1 MAQQVQAKQRE
12 LQSKLEAMLS
22 SVEDERLR
30 PMRKQGFLA
39 MAKCCDLSDPTAY
52 QQCLQ
57 KAQLP
62 EQRASQVV
70 QTELNDF
77 QGRLQRA
84 IATCQDDVKDG
95 PRAASDTTS
104 YAIEQRYP
112 RGPIIVRVTLHAIGQ
127 RYPRG
132 RVDGVRTVASQRR
145 RLLGPEPRAERLQ
158 HVRRK
163 GLRRARVYAR
173 RRQEAHR
180 EGTTLVNIQLVC
192 HSVCWIGR
200 LHHHS
205 SAEGEEQHRE
215 RRAPTGQ
222 SGSGGS
228 DAGSSRNM
236 NAGPRRRAERT
247 I

>member
-95 PRAASDTTS
+95 SRAASDQIS
-104 YAIEQRYP
+104 LR
-112 RGPIIVRVTLHAIGQ
+112 H
-127 RYPRG
+127 
-132 RVDGVRTVASQRR
+132 
-145 RLLGPEPRAERLQ
+145 RADT
-158 HVRRK
+158 HSS
-163 GLRRARVYAR
+163 RAR
-173 RRQEAHR
+173 
-180 EGTTLVNIQLVC
+180 C
-192 HSVCWIGR
+192 
-200 LHHHS
+200 
-205 SAEGEEQHRE
+205 
-215 RRAPTGQ
+215 
-222 SGSGGS
+222 
-228 DAGSSRNM
+228 
-236 NAGPRRRAERT
+236 
-247 I
+247 

>member
-12 LQSKLEAMLS
+12 LQSKLEAMLA

-70 QTELNDF
+70 QGELNDF
-77 QGRLQRA
+77 QSRLQRA

-95 PRAASDTTS
+95 ARAASDTTP
-104 YAIEQRYP
+104 YAI
-112 RGPIIVRVTLHAIGQ
+112 
-127 RYPRG
+127 
-132 RVDGVRTVASQRR
+132 DASRHRSQHR
-145 RLLGPEPRAERLQ
+145 RLLRPEPRAERLQ
-158 HVRRK
+158 HVCRK

-173 RRQEAHR
+173 
-180 EGTTLVNIQLVC
+180 
-192 HSVCWIGR
+192 
-200 LHHHS
+200 
-205 SAEGEEQHRE
+205 
-215 RRAPTGQ
+215 
-222 SGSGGS
+222 
-228 DAGSSRNM
+228 
-236 NAGPRRRAERT
+236 
-247 I
+247 

>member
-12 LQSKLEAMLS
+12 LQSKLEAMLA

-70 QTELNDF
+70 QGELNDF

-95 PRAASDTTS
+95 GYSDQNRAQNVFNTCVGKVFDAHAGMLGDVKKR
-104 YAIEQRYP
+104 IE
-112 RGPIIVRVTLHAIGQ
+112 
-127 RYPRG
+127 
-132 RVDGVRTVASQRR
+132 
-145 RLLGPEPRAERLQ
+145 
-158 HVRRK
+158 K
-163 GLRRARVYAR
+163 GL
-173 RRQEAHR
+173 
-180 EGTTLVNIQLVC
+180 
-192 HSVCWIGR
+192 
-200 LHHHS
+200 
-205 SAEGEEQHRE
+205 
-215 RRAPTGQ
+215 
-222 SGSGGS
+222 
-228 DAGSSRNM
+228 SR
-236 NAGPRRRAERT
+236 
-247 I
+247 